1 MESPLIAPMS
11 IGKDDFISY
20 QRSGTSELFGMRMYD
35 DESTLGPSVADTA
48 FSEWKKFRADDES
61 QSHYEILPRPVKSK
75 PYVKLG
81 DQFEGNI
88 SDNSRP
94 VDNSKPIDSK
104 PYLVLQD
111 TFDDNDFKT
120 SQPVAD
126 SPSPP
131 SAPKKN
137 GKLMNMKK
145 RMKVFGG
152 VKKSK
157 KKHSDVV
164 QTVLPLSVEDD
175 QENLIERPKSSD
187 EDATKTIEDTNTIDN
202 NGCIE
207 QVYSTEDD
215 RTQLIQ
221 RLDSAKKNEDQ
232 IEDIET
238 KLMERIDS
246 TPKVENR
253 RRSLLERAGL
263 SSSKAP
269 RPPTDNKG
277 SFNQSTSDCRI
288 NMSKEKFEALK
299 PTQSEEDVK
308 AKKTK
313 KVALRYLRAITKPIL
328 PTKPTNRIEIG
339 KTETDNSDFM
349 ESRSE
354 SPNGRFHLDIK
365 QAEVDPASPVSS
377 ITCRTDIML
386 TSRLL
391 DMGKKPLLMNH
402 NSDPSLN
409 TEKTSSTYIV
419 PKNHGDPYKKQ
430 DNSNAFGLSIKEAAS
445 GEETCGSNPLGPSK
459 STEDTTESY
468 SNSSSDSQSLT
479 EGTVSPRLD
488 QNCHGVE
495 QLLRLNTRRANCVT
509 FLETKN
515 QNFTETFESDP
526 SNKKTPLETNGVHNN
541 SSPTQGS
548 SWNDDPP
555 YEGSKKKMTSSEPQS
570 VSHAS
575 HQTTSPEN
583 CQDLLS
589 PLATCND
596 PEAPWTTKEAT
607 VGENMFALFSMVRD
621 ALHSDTAL
629 YVRQRVADCI
639 APQIPT
645 SPPTN
650 ATSKF
655 ATPAYRKHTSFSHG
669 KTSVKVHLGK
679 SKSIAERRLNFSTP
693 LKSTESSAEQE
704 KITTGEKP
712 YAFQY
717 GELANQDVPQGIHPS
732 SIIPRTVSSLSEVE
746 SKLTIQRE
754 EANKIDTLAVLSSLG
769 SSVRSQFTW
778 SELSPYSR
786 ASSVASSVGSP
797 YSRASRASE
806 VDISVMSSV
815 VGDPLSPL
823 QEDDSASHGSI

>member
-1 MESPLIAPMS
+1 
-11 IGKDDFISY
+11 
-20 QRSGTSELFGMRMYD
+20 
-35 DESTLGPSVADTA
+35 
-48 FSEWKKFRADDES
+48 
-61 QSHYEILPRPVKSK
+61 
-75 PYVKLG
+75 
-81 DQFEGNI
+81 
-88 SDNSRP
+88 
-94 VDNSKPIDSK
+94 
-104 PYLVLQD
+104 
-111 TFDDNDFKT
+111 
-120 SQPVAD
+120 
-126 SPSPP
+126 
-131 SAPKKN
+131 
-137 GKLMNMKK
+137 
-145 RMKVFGG
+145 
-152 VKKSK
+152 
-157 KKHSDVV
+157 
-164 QTVLPLSVEDD
+164 
-175 QENLIERPKSSD
+175 
-187 EDATKTIEDTNTIDN
+187 
-202 NGCIE
+202 
-207 QVYSTEDD
+207 
-215 RTQLIQ
+215 
-221 RLDSAKKNEDQ
+221 
-232 IEDIET
+232 
-238 KLMERIDS
+238 
-246 TPKVENR
+246 
-253 RRSLLERAGL
+253 
-263 SSSKAP
+263 
-269 RPPTDNKG
+269 
-277 SFNQSTSDCRI
+277 
-288 NMSKEKFEALK
+288 
-299 PTQSEEDVK
+299 
-308 AKKTK
+308 
-313 KVALRYLRAITKPIL
+313 
-328 PTKPTNRIEIG
+328 
-339 KTETDNSDFM
+339 
-349 ESRSE
+349 
-354 SPNGRFHLDIK
+354 
-365 QAEVDPASPVSS
+365 VSS

-402 NSDPSLN
+402 NSEPSLN

-419 PKNHGDPYKKQ
+419 PKNHGDPYKRH
-430 DNSNAFGLSIKEAAS
+430 DNPNAFGLSIKEVAS
-445 GEETCGSNPLGPSK
+445 GEETCGSNPLGASK
-459 STEDTTESY
+459 STENTTESY
-468 SNSSSDSQSLT
+468 ESNSSADSQSLT
-479 EGTVSPRLD
+479 DGNFSPRLD

-509 FLETKN
+509 FLETDN
-515 QNFTETFESDP
+515 QKFTETFETDP
-526 SNKKTPLETNGVHNN
+526 SNKKAPLEPNGVHNN

-548 SWNDDPP
+548 SWNEQCGTSKEDDPP
-555 YEGSKKKMTSSEPQS
+555 YEGSKKKMTSSEPHS

-575 HQTTSPEN
+575 HETMSPEN
-583 CQDLLS
+583 CQELLS

-596 PEAPWTTKEAT
+596 PEAPWTKKEAT
-607 VGENMFALFSMVRD
+607 VGENMFALFTIVRD

-650 ATSKF
+650 TTSKF

-679 SKSIAERRLNFSTP
+679 SKSIADRRLNFSTP
-693 LKSTESSAEQE
+693 LKSTESSVEQE

-712 YAFQY
+712 YVFQY